1 MGVVKRKAASSRS
14 AVATAIRSRGA
25 TSAVT
30 SLRSTFTVSM
40 SPKRAASRST
50 SEVSLITLMCD
61 ALLTRDRVGATDLLL
76 QLQDAVDQ
84 RFGRRRATRHIDI
97 DRNDA
102 IAAAND
108 RVGIM
113 VVAAAIG
120 AGTHG
125 DDPLRLGHLVIDLAQ
140 RRGHLVDQ
148 GAGDDHHVGLARART
163 EDDAEAIE
171 IQARGT
177 GVHHFDG

>member
-1 MGVVKRKAASSRS
+1 MGVVKRKPASSRS
-14 AVATAIRSRGA
+14 AVATEIRSRGA

-76 QLQDAVDQ
+76 QLQGAGDQ
-84 RFGRRRATRHIDI
+84 RSVRRRATRLIDI
-97 DRNDA
+97 DRNDVM
-102 IAAAND
+102 AAAND
-108 RVGIM
+108 GVGI
-113 VVAAAIG
+113 VVVTAAVG

-125 DDPLRLGHLVIDLAQ
+125 DD
-140 RRGHLVDQ
+140 
-148 GAGDDHHVGLARART
+148 
-163 EDDAEAIE
+163 
-171 IQARGT
+171 
-177 GVHHFDG
+177 

>member
-1 MGVVKRKAASSRS
+1 MMIVKRKPASSRS
-14 AVATAIRSRGA
+14 AVATAVRSRGD

-30 SLRSTFTVSM
+30 SFRSTFTVSM

-84 RFGRRRATRHIDI
+84 RFGRRWTTRHIDV

-108 RVGIM
+108 RVGI
-113 VVAAAIG
+113 VVVTAAIG

-125 DDPLRLGHLVIDLAQ
+125 DDPLRLRHLVVDLAEC
-140 RRGHLVDQ
+140 GSHLVHQ
-148 GAGDDHHVGLARART
+148 GAGDDHDVGLARA
-163 EDDAEAIE
+163 
-171 IQARGT
+171 
-177 GVHHFDG
+177 